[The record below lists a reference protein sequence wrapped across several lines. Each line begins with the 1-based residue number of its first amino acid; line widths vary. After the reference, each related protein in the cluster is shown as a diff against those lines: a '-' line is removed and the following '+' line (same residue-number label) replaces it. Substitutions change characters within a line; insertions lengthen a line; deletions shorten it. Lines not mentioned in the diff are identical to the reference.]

1 MNVSQKCQ
9 YALRA
14 IFELA
19 KHEGQTPLKAGQIA
33 EAQVIPARFLE
44 VILNELKQGGFIVS
58 RRGAEGG
65 YLLARSPGAITM
77 GDIIQFIDGSFGPLK
92 ATEGEAAAGSRVSAD
107 AVLEPVWN
115 QAVRAASQILDR
127 TTFASLVEEERQQA
141 MKQVVNYSI

>member
-14 IFELA
+14 IFELS
-19 KHEGQTPLKAGQIA
+19 KHEGQKPLKAGQMA
-33 EAQVIPARFLE
+33 ETQGIPARFLE

-65 YLLARSPGAITM
+65 YLLARPPGSITM
-77 GDIIQFIDGSFGPLK
+77 GEIIQFIDGSFGPLK
-92 ATEGEAAAGSRVSAD
+92 ATEDEAAAGSRGTAD

-115 QAVRAASQILDR
+115 QAVRAASAILDR

-141 MKQVVNYSI
+141 TKQAVNYTI

>member
-14 IFELA
+14 IFELS
-19 KHEGQTPLKAGQIA
+19 KHEGQKPLKAGQMA
-33 EAQVIPARFLE
+33 ETQGIPARFLE

-65 YLLARSPGAITM
+65 YLLARPPGSITM
-77 GDIIQFIDGSFGPLK
+77 GEIIQFIDGSFGPLK
-92 ATEGEAAAGSRVSAD
+92 ATEDETASGSRGTAD

-115 QAVRAASQILDR
+115 QAVRAASAILDR

-141 MKQVVNYSI
+141 TKQAVNYTI